1 VQKLEGVCNA
11 AKMAPLTDA
20 CFWNIELSSIAL
32 LKKVRIDCLLE
43 LIGVEKK
50 ETIPGTHF
58 L

>member
-1 VQKLEGVCNA
+1 MV
-11 AKMAPLTDA
+11 PLTDT